1 MGVKSQI
8 QWWALYNK
16 LYMQID
22 ASQLFIKHIRFK
34 KMQKHVQSYKSYI
47 QVFRV
52 WINFWST
59 YDGIFSHETK
69 SLGKLKIKQITSH
82 YY

>member
-1 MGVKSQI
+1 
-8 QWWALYNK
+8 
-16 LYMQID
+16 
-22 ASQLFIKHIRFK
+22 
-34 KMQKHVQSYKSYI
+34 MQKHVQSYKSYI